1 MISTPQKEA
10 ASNQRRRVNSAA
22 FVYIVRRD
30 GSDEQRQP
38 HHCEKRS
45 IDLRKPL
52 LTDPRHRRLNQ
63 CDRCEQHQPLVHLGL
78 QIRTAPPAGLVGF
91 TASALNS
98 IITVAAR
105 LNAMAAVARRQ
116 TFLRKT
122 CADRG
127 WGTAIGGAA
136 LTLERLPSE
145 RARRPDAL
153 IFASPRLPASAPLP
167 GCRPVHGC
175 LRDTRTRSAVRW
187 SFAVAD
193 ARSTAWSTWPGR

>member
-30 GSDEQRQP
+30 GTDEQRQP

-127 WGTAIGGAA
+127 CERPSVPRSHWSGCPRSEQGGQMRSSLPLRGFLLPRPCQDAGQSMVA
-136 LTLERLPSE
+136 FVTRVLDQRLTGLSQ
-145 RARRPDAL
+145 
-153 IFASPRLPASAPLP
+153 
-167 GCRPVHGC
+167 
-175 LRDTRTRSAVRW
+175 
-187 SFAVAD
+187 
-193 ARSTAWSTWPGR
+193 